1 MRDRAS
7 VNDVAMD
14 RLSGDFQCSEDIKCF
29 PHTLDHVGDKFK
41 CETLT
46 RFWGKWLNLFSH
58 SRRAKK
64 IFNQVVGVSVKSY
77 SATRWWS
84 KYKFFEQLMRVWGDV
99 IKILDELKAAS
110 IYEAGSAVEAYQML
124 TDIHTV
130 SKLRV
135 ELAAVVDGAQP
146 FLKACYSLEGDGPL
160 AFEVYDEIKK
170 CENFIANPH
179 FPNLSAI
186 CAELGGTQLPRSTE
200 YIRLYHHGEDCV
212 RPGFEYFTATIM
224 GKLRPQLDLF
234 KAARYLV
241 PCRAVELGLNATLL
255 DELKI
260 MKVIQRGKISIHSL
274 VQELP
279 QYLAA
284 CDGIS
289 LSANVTIFWKERAT

>member
-1 MRDRAS
+1 
-7 VNDVAMD
+7 MD

-29 PHTLDHVGDKFK
+29 SHTLDHVGDKFK

-84 KYKFFEQLMRVWGDV
+84 KYECFEQLMRVQVWGDV

-110 IYEAGSAVEAYQML
+110 INEAGSAVEAYQML

-160 AFEVYDEIKK
+160 AFEVYGEIKK
-170 CENFIANPH
+170 CEHFIGNPH

-200 YIRLYHHGEDCV
+200 CI
-212 RPGFEYFTATIM
+212 T
-224 GKLRPQLDLF
+224 
-234 KAARYLV
+234 
-241 PCRAVELGLNATLL
+241 LGR
-255 DELKI
+255 I
-260 MKVIQRGKISIHSL
+260 V
-274 VQELP
+274 
-279 QYLAA
+279 
-284 CDGIS
+284 
-289 LSANVTIFWKERAT
+289 